1 MGLLGH
7 VQGQIS
13 CSLELTP
20 LETGAAHRQ
29 GTDPLQGAFHGGGHG
44 AGAEHV
50 GAEVGAVVDARQH
63 QIRCFVHQ
71 FAQGQLHAIG
81 RCAAAGPGGHARCK
95 QFVRPFGAQGGLQ
108 GQAVAGG
115 GAFLVGA
122 DHRDLVTPGG
132 RGRSQGADPLGED
145 PVVIADQDP
154 HGSADGWGEPK
165 RAGCLQSGPFRLC
178 SVSAPVTLQQLTD
191 QLDALEQQASA
202 EIAEAADAAA
212 LEQLRVGLLGKKGR
226 LSGVLGAMGKL
237 PGQERP
243 VVGQRAN
250 VLKTQVQTL
259 LSDRLQAVQQAA
271 MAERIARESID
282 VTAPPSGIPMGHRHP
297 LITTTEEIVDLFLG
311 LGYSVAEGPEVEK
324 DHYNFTAL
332 NIPEDHP
339 ARDMQDTFYLGAD
352 LLMRT
357 HTSPVQIRHLEQNP
371 PPVRIVAPG
380 RVYRRD
386 AVDATHSPVFHQV
399 EVLAIDEGLDF
410 SHLRG
415 TVMAFLKAFFGDLPV
430 RFRASYFPFTEPSA
444 EVDVQWRGRWLEVM
458 GCGMVDPAVLE
469 GLGLDPER
477 YSGFAAGLG
486 VERFCMVRHGIDD
499 IRRLYTSD
507 LRFLEQF

>member
-1 MGLLGH
+1 M
-7 VQGQIS
+7 
-13 CSLELTP
+13 
-20 LETGAAHRQ
+20 
-29 GTDPLQGAFHGGGHG
+29 
-44 AGAEHV
+44 
-50 GAEVGAVVDARQH
+50 
-63 QIRCFVHQ
+63 
-71 FAQGQLHAIG
+71 
-81 RCAAAGPGGHARCK
+81 
-95 QFVRPFGAQGGLQ
+95 
-108 GQAVAGG
+108 
-115 GAFLVGA
+115 
-122 DHRDLVTPGG
+122 
-132 RGRSQGADPLGED
+132 
-145 PVVIADQDP
+145 
-154 HGSADGWGEPK
+154 SAT
-165 RAGCLQSGPFRLC
+165 
-178 SVSAPVTLQQLTD
+178 VTLQQLTE
-191 QLDALEQQASA
+191 QLDALEQQA
-202 EIAEAADAAA
+202 AADIADAVNAQA
-212 LEQLRVGLLGKKGR
+212 LEQLRVGLLGKKGK

-237 PGQERP
+237 PGSDRP

-250 VLKTQVQTL
+250 VLKTQLQTL
-259 LSDRLQAVQQAA
+259 LADRLQAVKQAA
-271 MAERIARESID
+271 MAERIARERLD
-282 VTAPPSGIPMGHRHP
+282 VTAPASGIPMGHRHP

-311 LGYSVAEGPEVEK
+311 LGYSVAEGPEVEQ

-339 ARDMQDTFYLGAD
+339 ARDMQDTFYLQKD
-352 LLMRT
+352 LLLRT

>member
-1 MGLLGH
+1 M
-7 VQGQIS
+7 
-13 CSLELTP
+13 
-20 LETGAAHRQ
+20 
-29 GTDPLQGAFHGGGHG
+29 
-44 AGAEHV
+44 
-50 GAEVGAVVDARQH
+50 
-63 QIRCFVHQ
+63 
-71 FAQGQLHAIG
+71 
-81 RCAAAGPGGHARCK
+81 
-95 QFVRPFGAQGGLQ
+95 
-108 GQAVAGG
+108 
-115 GAFLVGA
+115 
-122 DHRDLVTPGG
+122 
-132 RGRSQGADPLGED
+132 
-145 PVVIADQDP
+145 
-154 HGSADGWGEPK
+154 
-165 RAGCLQSGPFRLC
+165 
-178 SVSAPVTLQQLTD
+178 SAPVTLQQLTD
-191 QLDALEQQASA
+191 QLDALEQQATA
-202 EIAEAADAAA
+202 EISEAADAAA

-226 LSGVLGAMGKL
+226 ISGVLGAMGKL
-237 PGQERP
+237 PGDERP
-243 VVGQRAN
+243 LVGQRAN

-259 LSDRLQAVQQAA
+259 LAERLAAVKQAA

-282 VTAPPSGIPMGHRHP
+282 VTAPASGTPMGHRHP

-339 ARDMQDTFYLGAD
+339 ARDMQDTFYLQGD
-352 LLMRT
+352 LLLRT

>member
-1 MGLLGH
+1 
-7 VQGQIS
+7 
-13 CSLELTP
+13 
-20 LETGAAHRQ
+20 
-29 GTDPLQGAFHGGGHG
+29 
-44 AGAEHV
+44 
-50 GAEVGAVVDARQH
+50 
-63 QIRCFVHQ
+63 
-71 FAQGQLHAIG
+71 
-81 RCAAAGPGGHARCK
+81 
-95 QFVRPFGAQGGLQ
+95 
-108 GQAVAGG
+108 
-115 GAFLVGA
+115 
-122 DHRDLVTPGG
+122 
-132 RGRSQGADPLGED
+132 
-145 PVVIADQDP
+145 
-154 HGSADGWGEPK
+154 
-165 RAGCLQSGPFRLC
+165 
-178 SVSAPVTLQQLTD
+178 VSAPVTLQQLTD
-191 QLDALEQQASA
+191 QLDALEQQASV

-250 VLKTQVQTL
+250 VLKTQVQSL

-271 MAERIARESID
+271 MAERIARESLD

>member
-1 MGLLGH
+1 MGA
-7 VQGQIS
+7 
-13 CSLELTP
+13 T
-20 LETGAAHRQ
+20 
-29 GTDPLQGAFHGGGHG
+29 
-44 AGAEHV
+44 
-50 GAEVGAVVDARQH
+50 
-63 QIRCFVHQ
+63 
-71 FAQGQLHAIG
+71 
-81 RCAAAGPGGHARCK
+81 
-95 QFVRPFGAQGGLQ
+95 
-108 GQAVAGG
+108 
-115 GAFLVGA
+115 
-122 DHRDLVTPGG
+122 
-132 RGRSQGADPLGED
+132 
-145 PVVIADQDP
+145 
-154 HGSADGWGEPK
+154 
-165 RAGCLQSGPFRLC
+165 
-178 SVSAPVTLQQLTD
+178 VSLQQLTD
-191 QLDALEQQASA
+191 QLDALE
-202 EIAEAADAAA
+202 AEAAEAISSAADAEA

-237 PGQERP
+237 PGDERP
-243 VVGQRAN
+243 LVGQRAN
-250 VLKTQVQTL
+250 VLKSQVQTL
-259 LSDRLQAVQQAA
+259 LNERLQAVKQAA
-271 MAERIARESID
+271 MQARIAAETLD
-282 VTAPPSGIPMGHRHP
+282 VTAPAEGIPMGHRHP
-297 LITTTEEIVDLFLG
+297 LITTTEEIVDLFCG
-311 LGYSVAEGPEVEK
+311 LGYQVEEGPEVET
-324 DHYNFTAL
+324 DHHNFTAL
-332 NIPEDHP
+332 NIPPDHP
-339 ARDMQDTFYLGAD
+339 ARDMQDTFYLQD
-352 LLMRT
+352 NLLLRT
-357 HTSPVQIRHLEQNP
+357 HTSPVQIRHLETHA
-371 PPVRIVAPG
+371 PPVRIIAPG

>member
-1 MGLLGH
+1 M
-7 VQGQIS
+7 
-13 CSLELTP
+13 
-20 LETGAAHRQ
+20 
-29 GTDPLQGAFHGGGHG
+29 
-44 AGAEHV
+44 
-50 GAEVGAVVDARQH
+50 
-63 QIRCFVHQ
+63 
-71 FAQGQLHAIG
+71 
-81 RCAAAGPGGHARCK
+81 
-95 QFVRPFGAQGGLQ
+95 
-108 GQAVAGG
+108 
-115 GAFLVGA
+115 
-122 DHRDLVTPGG
+122 
-132 RGRSQGADPLGED
+132 
-145 PVVIADQDP
+145 
-154 HGSADGWGEPK
+154 SAT
-165 RAGCLQSGPFRLC
+165 
-178 SVSAPVTLQQLTD
+178 VSLQQLTD
-191 QLDALEQQASA
+191 QLDALE
-202 EIAEAADAAA
+202 AEAAEAISSAADAEA

-237 PGQERP
+237 PGDERP
-243 VVGQRAN
+243 LVGQRAN
-250 VLKTQVQTL
+250 VLKSQVQNL
-259 LSDRLQAVQQAA
+259 LSERLQAVKQAA
-271 MAERIARESID
+271 MEARIAAEILD
-282 VTAPPSGIPMGHRHP
+282 VTAPAEGVPMGHRHP
-297 LITTTEEIVDLFLG
+297 LITTTEEIVDLFCG
-311 LGYSVAEGPEVEK
+311 LGYQVVEGPEVET
-324 DHYNFTAL
+324 DHHNFTAL
-332 NIPEDHP
+332 NIPPDHP
-339 ARDMQDTFYLGAD
+339 ARDMQDTFYLQD
-352 LLMRT
+352 NLLLRT
-357 HTSPVQIRHLEQNP
+357 HTSPVQIRHLETHA

-399 EVLAIDEGLDF
+399 EVLAIDESLDF

>member
-1 MGLLGH
+1 M
-7 VQGQIS
+7 
-13 CSLELTP
+13 
-20 LETGAAHRQ
+20 
-29 GTDPLQGAFHGGGHG
+29 
-44 AGAEHV
+44 
-50 GAEVGAVVDARQH
+50 
-63 QIRCFVHQ
+63 
-71 FAQGQLHAIG
+71 
-81 RCAAAGPGGHARCK
+81 
-95 QFVRPFGAQGGLQ
+95 
-108 GQAVAGG
+108 
-115 GAFLVGA
+115 
-122 DHRDLVTPGG
+122 
-132 RGRSQGADPLGED
+132 
-145 PVVIADQDP
+145 
-154 HGSADGWGEPK
+154 
-165 RAGCLQSGPFRLC
+165 
-178 SVSAPVTLQQLTD
+178 QQLTD
-191 QLDALEQQASA
+191 QLDALEQQAAA

-226 LSGVLGAMGKL
+226 ISGVLGAMGKL

-243 VVGQRAN
+243 LVGQRAN
-250 VLKTQVQTL
+250 VLKTQVQSL
-259 LSDRLQAVQQAA
+259 LGERLQAVKQAA
-271 MAERIARESID
+271 MAERIAKESLD
-282 VTAPPSGIPMGHRHP
+282 VTAPATGVPMGHRHP
-297 LITTTEEIVDLFLG
+297 LVTTTEEIVDLFLG
-311 LGYSVAEGPEVEK
+311 LGYSVAEGPEVER

-339 ARDMQDTFYLGAD
+339 ARDMQDTFYLGGD

-357 HTSPVQIRHLEQNP
+357 HTSPVQIRHLEDNP

-386 AVDATHSPVFHQV
+386 AADATHSPVFHQV

>member
-1 MGLLGH
+1 M
-7 VQGQIS
+7 
-13 CSLELTP
+13 
-20 LETGAAHRQ
+20 
-29 GTDPLQGAFHGGGHG
+29 
-44 AGAEHV
+44 
-50 GAEVGAVVDARQH
+50 
-63 QIRCFVHQ
+63 
-71 FAQGQLHAIG
+71 
-81 RCAAAGPGGHARCK
+81 
-95 QFVRPFGAQGGLQ
+95 
-108 GQAVAGG
+108 
-115 GAFLVGA
+115 
-122 DHRDLVTPGG
+122 
-132 RGRSQGADPLGED
+132 
-145 PVVIADQDP
+145 
-154 HGSADGWGEPK
+154 
-165 RAGCLQSGPFRLC
+165 
-178 SVSAPVTLQQLTD
+178 
-191 QLDALEQQASA
+191 
-202 EIAEAADAAA
+202 
-212 LEQLRVGLLGKKGR
+212 
-226 LSGVLGAMGKL
+226 
-237 PGQERP
+237 
-243 VVGQRAN
+243 GQRAN
-250 VLKTQVQTL
+250 VLKTQVQSL
-259 LSDRLQAVQQAA
+259 LGERLQAVKQAA
-271 MAERIARESID
+271 MAERISKESLD
-282 VTAPPSGIPMGHRHP
+282 VTAPASGVPMGHRHP

-311 LGYSVAEGPEVEK
+311 LGYSVAEGPEVER

-339 ARDMQDTFYLGAD
+339 ARDMQDTFYLGGD

-357 HTSPVQIRHLEQNP
+357 HTSPVQIRHLEENP

-458 GCGMVDPAVLE
+458 GCGMVDPSVME

-477 YSGFAAGLG
+477 FSGFAAGLG

>member
-1 MGLLGH
+1 M
-7 VQGQIS
+7 
-13 CSLELTP
+13 
-20 LETGAAHRQ
+20 
-29 GTDPLQGAFHGGGHG
+29 
-44 AGAEHV
+44 
-50 GAEVGAVVDARQH
+50 
-63 QIRCFVHQ
+63 
-71 FAQGQLHAIG
+71 
-81 RCAAAGPGGHARCK
+81 
-95 QFVRPFGAQGGLQ
+95 
-108 GQAVAGG
+108 
-115 GAFLVGA
+115 
-122 DHRDLVTPGG
+122 
-132 RGRSQGADPLGED
+132 
-145 PVVIADQDP
+145 
-154 HGSADGWGEPK
+154 
-165 RAGCLQSGPFRLC
+165 
-178 SVSAPVTLQQLTD
+178 SAPVTLQQLTD
-191 QLDALEQQASA
+191 QLDALEQLAAA

-226 LSGVLGAMGKL
+226 ISGVLGAMGKL

-243 VVGQRAN
+243 LVGQRAN
-250 VLKTQVQTL
+250 VLKTQVQSL
-259 LSDRLQAVQQAA
+259 LGERLQAVKQAA
-271 MAERIARESID
+271 MAERIARESLD
-282 VTAPPSGIPMGHRHP
+282 VTAPASGVPMGHRHP

-311 LGYSVAEGPEVEK
+311 LGYSVAEGPEVER

-339 ARDMQDTFYLGAD
+339 ARDMQDTFYLGGD

-357 HTSPVQIRHLEQNP
+357 HTSPVQIRHLEENP

>member
-1 MGLLGH
+1 M
-7 VQGQIS
+7 
-13 CSLELTP
+13 
-20 LETGAAHRQ
+20 
-29 GTDPLQGAFHGGGHG
+29 
-44 AGAEHV
+44 
-50 GAEVGAVVDARQH
+50 
-63 QIRCFVHQ
+63 
-71 FAQGQLHAIG
+71 
-81 RCAAAGPGGHARCK
+81 
-95 QFVRPFGAQGGLQ
+95 
-108 GQAVAGG
+108 
-115 GAFLVGA
+115 
-122 DHRDLVTPGG
+122 
-132 RGRSQGADPLGED
+132 
-145 PVVIADQDP
+145 
-154 HGSADGWGEPK
+154 SAT
-165 RAGCLQSGPFRLC
+165 
-178 SVSAPVTLQQLTD
+178 VSLQQLTE
-191 QLDALEQQASA
+191 QLEALETEAAA
-202 EIAEAADAAA
+202 EIAAAADAEA
-212 LEQLRVGLLGKKGR
+212 LEQLRVSLLGKKGR
-226 LSGVLGAMGKL
+226 LSAVLGAMGKL
-237 PGQERP
+237 PGNERP

-250 VLKTQVQTL
+250 VLKTQVQAL
-259 LSDRLQAVQQAA
+259 MSERLQAVKAA
-271 MAERIARESID
+271 ALDAKIARETLD
-282 VTAPPSGIPMGHRHP
+282 VTAAASGVPVGHRHP
-297 LITTTEEIVDLFLG
+297 LITTTEEIVDLFCG
-311 LGYSVAEGPEVEK
+311 LGYRVVEGPEVET

-332 NIPEDHP
+332 NIPPDHP
-339 ARDMQDTFYLGAD
+339 ARDMQDTFYLKD
-352 LLMRT
+352 NLLLRT
-357 HTSPVQIRHLEQNP
+357 HTSPVQIRQLEQNP

>member
-1 MGLLGH
+1 
-7 VQGQIS
+7 
-13 CSLELTP
+13 
-20 LETGAAHRQ
+20 
-29 GTDPLQGAFHGGGHG
+29 
-44 AGAEHV
+44 
-50 GAEVGAVVDARQH
+50 
-63 QIRCFVHQ
+63 
-71 FAQGQLHAIG
+71 
-81 RCAAAGPGGHARCK
+81 
-95 QFVRPFGAQGGLQ
+95 
-108 GQAVAGG
+108 
-115 GAFLVGA
+115 
-122 DHRDLVTPGG
+122 
-132 RGRSQGADPLGED
+132 
-145 PVVIADQDP
+145 
-154 HGSADGWGEPK
+154 
-165 RAGCLQSGPFRLC
+165 
-178 SVSAPVTLQQLTD
+178 VSAPVTLQQLTD
-191 QLDALEQQASA
+191 QLDALEQQASV
-202 EIAEAADAAA
+202 EIAEAVDAAA

-226 LSGVLGAMGKL
+226 ISGVLGAMGKL
-237 PGQERP
+237 PGDERP

-250 VLKTQVQTL
+250 VLKTQVKTL

-271 MAERIARESID
+271 MAERIASESID
-282 VTAPPSGIPMGHRHP
+282 VTAPPSGIPLGHRHP

-311 LGYSVAEGPEVEK
+311 LGYSVAEGPEVER

-339 ARDMQDTFYLGAD
+339 ARDMQDTFYLGGD

>member
-1 MGLLGH
+1 M
-7 VQGQIS
+7 
-13 CSLELTP
+13 
-20 LETGAAHRQ
+20 
-29 GTDPLQGAFHGGGHG
+29 
-44 AGAEHV
+44 
-50 GAEVGAVVDARQH
+50 
-63 QIRCFVHQ
+63 
-71 FAQGQLHAIG
+71 
-81 RCAAAGPGGHARCK
+81 
-95 QFVRPFGAQGGLQ
+95 
-108 GQAVAGG
+108 
-115 GAFLVGA
+115 
-122 DHRDLVTPGG
+122 
-132 RGRSQGADPLGED
+132 
-145 PVVIADQDP
+145 
-154 HGSADGWGEPK
+154 
-165 RAGCLQSGPFRLC
+165 
-178 SVSAPVTLQQLTD
+178 SAPVTLQQLTD
-191 QLDALEQQASA
+191 QLDALEQQASV
-202 EIAEAADAAA
+202 EIAEAVDAEA

-226 LSGVLGAMGKL
+226 ISGVLGAMGKL
-237 PGQERP
+237 PGDERP

-250 VLKTQVQTL
+250 VLKTQVKTL

-271 MAERIARESID
+271 MAERIASESID
-282 VTAPPSGIPMGHRHP
+282 VTAPPSGIPLGHRHP

-311 LGYSVAEGPEVEK
+311 LGYSVAEGPEVER

-339 ARDMQDTFYLGAD
+339 ARDMQDTFYLGGD